1 MNKNNSSS
9 LADMLLWTRKRT
21 YFVLYDT
28 FPSAMPN
35 KSKSNTFTS
44 KKAFL
49 EPTCH
54 HYNSFGMNLSV
65 PFNAICGLV
74 NTRNV

>member
-1 MNKNNSSS
+1 M
-9 LADMLLWTRKRT
+9 
-21 YFVLYDT
+21 LYDT

-35 KSKSNTFTS
+35 KSKSNTFS
-44 KKAFL
+44 PQKIIFL

-54 HYNSFGMNLSV
+54 HYNSFGMSLSF
-65 PFNAICGLV
+65 PFNAICGPV